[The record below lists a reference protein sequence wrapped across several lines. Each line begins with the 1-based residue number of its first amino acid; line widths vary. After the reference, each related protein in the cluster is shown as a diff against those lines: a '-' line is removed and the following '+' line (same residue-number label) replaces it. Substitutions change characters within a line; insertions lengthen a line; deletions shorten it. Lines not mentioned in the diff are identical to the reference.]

1 MSSGFS
7 IDPADKE
14 AMDEAERHALQV
26 IPEGSSLLTFLIYAL
41 IPESIRFALNL
52 TVYASETDRY
62 FRGLVEYLSSEY
74 KRKEASGEK
83 QNFDFASLMMA
94 NEISEEKAER
104 KIFK

>member
-1 MSSGFS
+1 MPGKLFD
-7 IDPADKE
+7 I
-14 AMDEAERHALQV
+14 
-26 IPEGSSLLTFLIYAL
+26 LL
-41 IPESIRFALNL
+41 EVV
-52 TVYASETDRY
+52 VYIVFCSETDRY

-94 NEISEEKAER
+94 NEISEEKAKR